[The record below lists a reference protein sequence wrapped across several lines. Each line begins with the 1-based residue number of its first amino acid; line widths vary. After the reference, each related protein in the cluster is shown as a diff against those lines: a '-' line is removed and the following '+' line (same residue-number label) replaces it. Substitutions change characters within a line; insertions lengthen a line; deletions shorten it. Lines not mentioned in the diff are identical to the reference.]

1 MGKRL
6 KTNRAN
12 SERPF
17 RLFLSSPTD
26 VVAERDAAERVVA
39 RINAERIDHRVFELI
54 RWEDAYY
61 TATSAFQDQTPQ
73 PSKCDL
79 VVCIFWKRLG
89 SDLPDQYR
97 RKDGSLPTGTEY
109 EFESARE
116 AAFERHDKVPDILVY
131 RNRSPV
137 MYAAE
142 TADLEKAQ
150 YERLLGFWKRWF
162 QSEQGHFTAG
172 FHEYRSVEEF
182 EVQFENHLRQWQAR
196 HSGEIVWGG
205 ESPFRGLK
213 PFDVKHA
220 PVFFGRN
227 REVDRI
233 RARFLA
239 NAAAGIHFLA
249 IVGASGSG
257 KSSVARA
264 GLLDRLSQAGGM
276 GSIAG
281 LAIHAAV
288 TPSSLVAEGR
298 SWSAGLAQV
307 LFRDDVL
314 GPGLAEGDFN
324 TPEALEGHLSGSGAG
339 SSLPL
344 KRALTRLKA
353 VNKDLATTAG
363 ASPLACV
370 LLIDQLE
377 EVFTWTR
384 ADAEAFLSFLER
396 LIRSDGAFYVVAT
409 MRSDFRLR
417 LAEFAPLERLAAV
430 GRPLRQGEH
439 ERLIDIAAP
448 SGRDLSDML
457 TGPAGAAGL
466 RYQSLD
472 GRDLRTLIEAEASPQ
487 ALPALQMLLS
497 ELYARRDGNEL
508 KLRVFDELRGVS
520 GVMAKR
526 GEQILTE
533 VGPQIAAA
541 YESLFRVL
549 MAWSGASQ
557 PVARQV
563 PFDDLQPGSTAHQ
576 LAGSMVNAGL
586 LISEEGMVRVAHESL
601 ISGWDRLRRL
611 FADERRLFEVREVL
625 VGLFRQHQEAPASDA
640 AKQRERLLTGV
651 HLSDGTDLLAKWGEE
666 PLHAVARGL
675 PDFIRTSQLRDQ
687 SLKRRRLVAIACGT
701 ALVCAAIAGGGWL
714 IQRGAEAKR
723 QAAVQ
728 SNLVHASTAL
738 GEGRWDAAVSAAQA
752 AFQLD
757 KNVDTR
763 SKLLEALSERSANLV
778 ATIDVGALAIDW
790 TAPDSLAV
798 AANGG
803 KLLTYGPASSGK
815 VDATPQIEIKIARLL
830 AASGGEHLAM
840 TRDGAILA
848 RSHEADAGWQE
859 ILQASGH
866 SLSFQG
872 RSAIRRVGDGFVAAA
887 TDEAQGTMLT
897 RCASL
902 DAASCL
908 QTKISAASPVV
919 ALSADGSQVA
929 IVIAGPDGP
938 VLELHHVADPLA
950 VAHSRP
956 LTALGEL
963 SAILSL
969 DLSRD
974 ARFAAIGASLSGQ
987 RGRIAIV
994 PLNPVTAD
1002 KIATVE
1008 SSSPVNALE
1017 WSPVSDTLA
1026 FSCNQGAIC
1035 RAAVG
1040 PGIGLRM
1047 TGQLRDNDS
1056 VLSFVR
1062 WSPDGVL
1069 LASKHVGGQVR
1080 VWRDRPV
1087 EPVLMRRPVGGGA
1100 SLESVSVDR
1109 TSQLIAVGTAI
1120 GEVWGVSGDG
1130 LADGYLAVKGDARIS
1145 HLVFGA
1151 DGRLAVGDSNGTLR
1165 LLEGNPLQMKRDAST
1180 GNEVK
1185 RVALAG
1191 ATLAASHL
1199 SGPIALLPLVGDE
1212 AQLQSET
1219 TPDGLLGLPNG
1230 TLYSSHVDGSIHRW
1244 DVETGVG
1251 QNAVSAEAVAENMS
1265 AWSLAIDPSG
1275 RWLAASRSDDRV
1287 KLYDLTGKTAPM
1299 ELPIFS
1305 LGSKT
1310 VAFSPSGR
1318 YFAVLG
1324 VEGRLYVWEFDATG
1338 ASADLTL
1345 TLPAVPRS
1353 TLPANAGTV
1362 RPRPAMWLD
1371 WLDSERIVI
1380 ASVFGELLMLNVNET
1395 SWGTALCDVAL
1406 VSKPDDA
1413 LRRTAGMLE
1422 SPPNCG

>member
-1 MGKRL
+1 M
-6 KTNRAN
+6 KTNRAS

-39 RINAERIDHRVFELI
+39 RINAERIDRRVFELI
-54 RWEDAYY
+54 RWEHAYY
-61 TATSAFQDQTPQ
+61 TATSDFQDQTPH

-172 FHEYRSVEEF
+172 FHDYRSVEEF

-196 HSGEIVWGG
+196 HSGEVVWGG
-205 ESPFRGLK
+205 GSPFRGLK

-264 GLLDRLSQAGGM
+264 GLLDRLSQTGGM

-324 TPEALEGHLSGSGAG
+324 TREALEDHLSGSSAG
-339 SSLPL
+339 SSPPL
-344 KRALTRLKA
+344 KRALVRLKA
-353 VNKDLATTAG
+353 VNKVLATAAG

-377 EVFTWTR
+377 EVFTWAR

-396 LIRSDGAFYVVAT
+396 LTRSGDAFYVVAT

-417 LAEFAPLERLAAV
+417 LTEFAPLERLAAV
-430 GRPLRQGEH
+430 GQPLRQGEH

-448 SGRDLSDML
+448 SGRDLSEML
-457 TGPAGAAGL
+457 TGPAAAAGL
-466 RYQSLD
+466 RYQSVD

-520 GVMAKR
+520 GVMARR

-533 VGPQIAAA
+533 VGPQVAAA
-541 YESLFRVL
+541 YASLFRVL

-557 PVARQV
+557 PVAQQV
-563 PFDDLQPGSTAHQ
+563 PLDDLQPGSTAHQ
-576 LAGSMVNAGL
+576 LAVSMVNAGL

-601 ISGWDRLRRL
+601 ISGWDRLRSL

-625 VGLFRQHQEAPASDA
+625 VGLFRQHQATPASDA
-640 AKQRERLLTGV
+640 SKRRERLLTGV
-651 HLSDGTDLLAKWGEE
+651 HLLDGTDLLAKWGEE

-687 SLKRRRLVAIACGT
+687 SLKRRRFVAIACGI

-714 IQRGAEAKR
+714 IQRGAEAER

-728 SNLVHASTAL
+728 SNLVYASTAL

-757 KNVDTR
+757 KNLDTR

-803 KLLTYGPASSGK
+803 KLLTYGPAASGK

-840 TRDGAILA
+840 TLDGAILA
-848 RSHEADAGWQE
+848 RGREADAGWQE
-859 ILQASGH
+859 ILPASGH
-866 SLSFQG
+866 RLYFQG
-872 RSAIRRVGDGFVAAA
+872 RSDIRRVGDGFVAAA

-902 DAASCL
+902 VAASCR

-929 IVIAGPDGP
+929 TIMAGSNGP
-938 VLELHHVADPLA
+938 VLELRHVADPLA
-950 VAHSRP
+950 VASSGP
-956 LTALGEL
+956 LTALGEP

-974 ARFAAIGASLSGQ
+974 ARFAAIGARVSGQ

-994 PLNPVTAD
+994 PLHPGEAE

-1008 SSSPVNALE
+1008 STSPVNALE
-1017 WSPVSDTLA
+1017 WSPASDTLA

-1035 RAAVG
+1035 RVAVSS
-1040 PGIGLRM
+1040 GIGLRM

-1062 WSPDGVL
+1062 WSPDGAL

-1130 LADGYLAVKGDARIS
+1130 LADGYLAVKSDDARIS

-1165 LLEGNPLQMKRDAST
+1165 LLEGNPLQMKRDESI

-1185 RVALAG
+1185 RVALAA
-1191 ATLAASHL
+1191 ATLAASHS
-1199 SGPIALLPLVGDE
+1199 SGSITLLPLVGDK
-1212 AQLQSET
+1212 AQLPSET

-1251 QNAVSAEAVAENMS
+1251 QNAVPAEAVAENMS
-1265 AWSLAIDPSG
+1265 AFSLAIDPSG

-1287 KLYDLTGKTAPM
+1287 KLYDLTDKAAPM

-1318 YFAVLG
+1318 HFALLG
-1324 VEGRLYVWEFDATG
+1324 VEGRLYVWNFDAVG
-1338 ASADLTL
+1338 ASADLIL

-1353 TLPANAGTV
+1353 TFPANAGTV
-1362 RPRPAMWLD
+1362 RQRPAMWLD

-1406 VSKPDDA
+1406 ISKPDAA
-1413 LRRTAGMLE
+1413 LRRASGMLE
-1422 SPPNCG
+1422 SPPDCDL